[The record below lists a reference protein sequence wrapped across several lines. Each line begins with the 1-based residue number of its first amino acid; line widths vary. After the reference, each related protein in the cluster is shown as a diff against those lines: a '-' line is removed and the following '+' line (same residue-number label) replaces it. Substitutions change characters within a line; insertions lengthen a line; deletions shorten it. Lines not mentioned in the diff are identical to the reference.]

1 MYPNELRYTREHEW
15 VRVEGRIATVG
26 ITHYAQ
32 EELGDVV
39 YVELPVAGEALA
51 AGAEFGTVES
61 VKAVSPL
68 FAPISG
74 EVVEVNDALVAGPEN
89 INEGP
94 YEAGWMIKVSVVD
107 ENELDELMAAE
118 AYEQFVDDLHA

>member
-61 VKAVSPL
+61 V
-68 FAPISG
+68 
-74 EVVEVNDALVAGPEN
+74 
-89 INEGP
+89 
-94 YEAGWMIKVSVVD
+94 
-107 ENELDELMAAE
+107 
-118 AYEQFVDDLHA
+118 